1 MAIKSNET
9 FKGVSLENAY
19 IKALVNIDVAIYK
32 DAEQRALNNSLG
44 NKSIVLSDASIS
56 KIYDIIKEEAY
67 PNATNIF
74 EEGQP

>member
-9 FKGVSLENAY
+9 FKGISLENAY